1 SSPRNS
7 LMINPDAIGRTFKGA
22 EVSITQSEIDAFC
35 AVLGE
40 KDTSIAPPTF
50 SIRISLD
57 QSQNVLTSPEV
68 GVNWDRIVH
77 GDQKF
82 KIHQPLKA
90 GDVVRCDS
98 TLEGYKQMAGNEFVT
113 ARSDLYVNE
122 KLAVTNWSTLVVR
135 A

>member
-1 SSPRNS
+1 
-7 LMINPDAIGRTFKGA
+7 MINPDAIGRTYKGA
-22 EVSITQSEIDAFC
+22 EVTITQNQIDAFC

-40 KDTSIAPPTF
+40 RDTSVAPPTF

-57 QSQNVLTSPEV
+57 QSQSVLTSSEV

-82 KIHQPLKA
+82 QINQPLKA
-90 GDVVRCDS
+90 GDVVRCDC
-98 TLEGYKQMAGNEFVT
+98 TLEGYKQVAGNEFVT
-113 ARSDLYVNE
+113 ARSDLYVAD

-135 A
+135 AE

>member
-1 SSPRNS
+1 
-7 LMINPDAIGRTFKGA
+7 MINPDAIGRTFKGA
-22 EVSITQSEIDAFC
+22 ELTITQNEIDSFC

-40 KDTSIAPPTF
+40 KNTSIAPPTF

-57 QSQNVLTSPEV
+57 QSQAVLTSPEV

-82 KIHQPLKA
+82 EIHQPLKA

-98 TLEGYKQMAGNEFVT
+98 TLEGYKQVAGNEFVT
-113 ARSDLYVNE
+113 ARSDSYVGT
-122 KLAVTNWSTLVVR
+122 KLAITNWSTLVVR

>member
-1 SSPRNS
+1 
-7 LMINPDAIGRTFKGA
+7 MINPDAIGRTYKGA
-22 EVSITQSEIDAFC
+22 EVTITQNEIDAFC

-57 QSQNVLTSPEV
+57 QSQTVLTSPEV

-82 KIHQPLKA
+82 EIHHPLKA

-98 TLEGYKQMAGNEFVT
+98 TLEGYKQVAGNEFVT
-113 ARSDLYVNE
+113 ARSDLYVGE
-122 KLAVTNWSTLVVR
+122 KLAITNWSTLVVR

>member
-1 SSPRNS
+1 
-7 LMINPDAIGRTFKGA
+7 MIRPDAIGRTFKGA
-22 EVSITQSEIDAFC
+22 EVTITQSEIDAFS

-40 KDTSIAPPTF
+40 RDTSVAPPTF

-57 QSQNVLTSPEV
+57 QSQNVLTSAEV
-68 GVNWDRIVH
+68 GVDWDRIVH

-82 KIHQPLKA
+82 EIHQPLKA

-113 ARSDLYVNE
+113 ARSDLFVNE

>member
-1 SSPRNS
+1 
-7 LMINPDAIGRTFKGA
+7 MIRPDAIGRTFKGA
-22 EVSITQSEIDAFC
+22 EVTISQSDIDAF
-35 AVLGE
+35 ADVLGE
-40 KDTSIAPPTF
+40 RDTSVAPPTF

-82 KIHQPLKA
+82 EIHQPLKA

-98 TLEGYKQMAGNEFVT
+98 TLEGYKQVAGNEFLT
-113 ARSDLYVNE
+113 ARSDLYVE
-122 KLAVTNWSTLVVR
+122 DELAVTNWSTLVVR
-135 A
+135 G

>member
-1 SSPRNS
+1 
-7 LMINPDAIGRTFKGA
+7 MINPDAIGRTYKGV
-22 EVSITQSEIDAFC
+22 EVTITQNQIDAFC

-40 KDTSIAPPTF
+40 RDTSVAPPTF

-57 QSQNVLTSPEV
+57 QSQAVLTSPEV

-82 KIHQPLKA
+82 EIHQPLKA

-113 ARSDLYVNE
+113 ARSDLYVAD
-122 KLAVTNWSTLVVR
+122 KLVITNWSTLVVR

>member
-1 SSPRNS
+1 
-7 LMINPDAIGRTFKGA
+7 MINPDAIGRTFTGA
-22 EVSITQSEIDAFC
+22 DVTITQSEIDSFC

-40 KDTSIAPPTF
+40 TDTSVAPATF

-57 QSQNVLTSPEV
+57 QSQAVLTSPEV

-82 KIHQPLKA
+82 EIHTPLKA
-90 GDVVRCDS
+90 GDVVKCDC

-113 ARSDLYVNE
+113 ARSDLYVDG

>member
-1 SSPRNS
+1 
-7 LMINPDAIGRTFKGA
+7 MIRPDAIGRTFKGA
-22 EVSITQSEIDAFC
+22 EVTITQSEIDAFS

-40 KDTSIAPPTF
+40 RDTSVAPPTF

-57 QSQNVLTSPEV
+57 QSQNVLTSAEA
-68 GVNWDRIVH
+68 GVDWDRIVH

-82 KIHQPLKA
+82 EIHQPLRA

-98 TLEGYKQMAGNEFVT
+98 TLEGYKQVAGNEFVT
-113 ARSDLYVNE
+113 ARSDLYVGD

-135 A
+135 G

>member
-1 SSPRNS
+1 
-7 LMINPDAIGRTFKGA
+7 MINPDAIGRTFKGA
-22 EVSITQSEIDAFC
+22 NVTITQKEIDDFC

-40 KDTSIAPPTF
+40 SDTSVAPPTF

-57 QSQNVLTSPEV
+57 QSQAVLTSPEV
-68 GVNWDRIVH
+68 GVDWDRIVH

-82 KIHQPLKA
+82 QINQPLKA
-90 GDVVRCDS
+90 GDVIRCDS

-113 ARSDLYVNE
+113 ARSDLYVGD